1 MLFSSRAR
9 VRVRVS
15 LLGLVLVSGWLAVM
29 PELDVGQF
37 FSRPNRIQ
45 SIKIA
50 GELVNRVPLTIVML
64 IFNCGKTG
72 IVKNA

>member
-1 MLFSSRAR
+1 
-9 VRVRVS
+9 
-15 LLGLVLVSGWLAVM
+15 VSGWLAVM

-37 FSRPNRIQ
+37 LSRPNRIQ